1 MPEKRKAASP
11 AKSGGAVATVTSSSS
26 ADASSPKKTKISAAT
41 SSAGAA
47 APSPT
52 NLKGKQAID
61 EINKMVK
68 QKVIDSGRSLCLL
81 QGLPDPDYKD
91 PDGEAT
97 DSDDDNG
104 ELEKELT
111 YAELLKLLK
120 YLLFTK
126 VQLDAFEDASRSVE
140 EVMCGDRY
148 EHPMFMVQAIHDGS
162 YTRPTREE
170 VGDAQGCSS

>member
-1 MPEKRKAASP
+1 M
-11 AKSGGAVATVTSSSS
+11 
-26 ADASSPKKTKISAAT
+26 
-41 SSAGAA
+41 
-47 APSPT
+47 
-52 NLKGKQAID
+52 
-61 EINKMVK
+61 
-68 QKVIDSGRSLCLL
+68 CLL

-104 ELEKELT
+104 EQEKELT
-111 YAELLKLLK
+111 YAELMKLLK

-126 VQLDAFEDASRSVE
+126 VHLDAYDDASRSVE

-148 EHPMFMVQAIHDGS
+148 EHPRFMVQAIHDGS